1 MRFAPAWKWPTRV
14 PVRAGND
21 ISPFV
26 HHVDVLPHD
35 AADLVHDTLG
45 ALYRKLHIRS
55 PFLNALR
62 HMAPAFRP
70 KPAALKLC
78 RTALPV
84 LYTAVRAFP
93 MVYILK

>member
-1 MRFAPAWKWPTRV
+1 
-14 PVRAGND
+14 
-21 ISPFV
+21 
-26 HHVDVLPHD
+26 
-35 AADLVHDTLG
+35 
-45 ALYRKLHIRS
+45 
-55 PFLNALR
+55 
-62 HMAPAFRP
+62 MAPAFRP